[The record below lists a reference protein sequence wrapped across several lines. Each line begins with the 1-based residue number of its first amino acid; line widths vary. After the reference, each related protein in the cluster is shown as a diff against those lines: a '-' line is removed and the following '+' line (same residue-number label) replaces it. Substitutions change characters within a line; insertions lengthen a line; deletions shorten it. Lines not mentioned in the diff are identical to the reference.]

1 MEQKATQ
8 EKMIAEYRT
17 WFNYFLKCLSEIKV
31 DAQIKA
37 EYTEEYRHKLTGML
51 VLMNGMKVI
60 TDKEYLTMYKE
71 MEKEFNTERLYGFKY
86 LMRTEVFNADNKRD
100 SGQVI

>member
-17 WFNYFLKCLSEIKV
+17 WFAIFLKCLSEIKV

-60 TDKEYLTMYKE
+60 TDEEYLTMYKE
-71 MEKEFNTERLYGFKY
+71 MEKEFNTERLYGFRY
-86 LMRTEVFNADNKRD
+86 LMRTEVFHADRD
-100 SGQVI
+100 

>member
-17 WFNYFLKCLSEIKV
+17 WFAIFLKCLSEIKV

-60 TDKEYLTMYKE
+60 TGIRRCTQKNDAAYRHMGKSMGEPL
-71 MEKEFNTERLYGFKY
+71 R
-86 LMRTEVFNADNKRD
+86 
-100 SGQVI
+100 